1 MKRKLLAFCLCFLS
15 LFASVA
21 KAAPAVSAPCAIL
34 IDGKT
39 GLVLYEKN
47 AHETAYPASTTK
59 VMTAILALEKGN
71 MEDMVEVSFEAVNSI
86 SFDSSKAG
94 LFAGEVFSL
103 KDLVYSLLICSAND
117 SANVIAEHIAGD
129 IDAFVAM
136 MNARA
141 AELGAKNT
149 HFENAHGLHNANHYT
164 TAYDLAIL
172 TKHALTLPHFREIV
186 ATRAYQLA
194 PTDKYEEIRYI
205 NSTNHL
211 LNPQS
216 QYYYA
221 DAIGVK
227 TGYTSD
233 AGSCLIAAAD
243 SGDATYV
250 AVVLGAENEEGQV
263 MSFVD
268 SRTLLSYGKEHFEP
282 VTLSTAGT
290 AAEGIPIKKAKKTK
304 VVGVHTQETVKA
316 ILPEGTGAD
325 AVEKREYIKTNLEA
339 PVKAGDILG
348 RVEYLYGDTVVGKTY
363 LVADTDIEK
372 KSLLGRF
379 FSWIFS
385 SFWTY
390 PVLLVALFIF
400 LIRRTRKMRAKRR
413 RIRQAEIRRRNKY
426 Q

>member
-1 MKRKLLAFCLCFLS
+1 MKRKILALCLCFLP
-15 LFASVA
+15 LFVSVA
-21 KAAPAVSAPCAIL
+21 EAAPSVSAPCAVL

-59 VMTAILALEKGN
+59 VMTAILALERSR

-86 SFDSSKAG
+86 SYDSSKAG
-94 LFAGEVFSL
+94 LFAGEVFSM

-117 SANVIAEHIAGD
+117 AANVIAEHVAGD
-129 IDAFVAM
+129 IDAFVEL
-136 MNARA
+136 MNTRA

-149 HFENAHGLHNANHYT
+149 HFENTHGLHDANHYT
-164 TAYDLAIL
+164 TAYDLAVL

-211 LNPQS
+211 LNPQH
-216 QYYYA
+216 QYYYPE
-221 DAIGVK
+221 AIGVK

-233 AGSCLIAAAD
+233 AGSCLIAA
-243 SGDATYV
+243 SETEGATYV
-250 AVVLGAENEEGQV
+250 AVVLGAENEDGQV

-268 SRTLLSYGKEHFEP
+268 SRTLLSYGKEHFKP
-282 VTLSTAGT
+282 VTLSEAGT
-290 AAEGIPIKKAKKTK
+290 VAEGIPIKKAKKTK
-304 VVGVHTQETVKA
+304 LAGVHTEETVKA
-316 ILPEGTGAD
+316 ILPEGVEVS

-339 PVKAGDILG
+339 PVKAGDVLG
-348 RVEYLYGDTVVGKTY
+348 RVEYVLGETIVGKTY

-372 KSLLGRF
+372 KSLLGRL
-379 FSWIFS
+379 FSWLFS
-385 SFWTY
+385 QFWTY
-390 PVLLVALFIF
+390 PVLLLALFVF
-400 LIRRTRKMRAKRR
+400 LARRTRKMRAKRR